1 MIKLEIVREFARPW
15 LLQNLPDGLYY
26 HNLRHTIDVV
36 ESALHIAATEAI
48 TNPHDLCLLETAA
61 WLHDTGF
68 AYTYTGHEAES
79 CRLAKSWLPNWGA
92 AATEVEMV
100 CELILATR
108 IPQRPQTKLQEILCD
123 ADLDYLGRSDFETI
137 ANGLYKEWLAVGF
150 VQSESDFQL
159 KQLNFIKQQQYFT
172 AFSQQNRQPALQLF
186 LQKHLPA

>member
-1 MIKLEIVREFARPW
+1 LIKLELVREFAPPW

-36 ESALHIAATEAI
+36 ESALHIAATEDI
-48 TNPHDLCLLETAA
+48 TDTFDLCLLETAA

-92 AATEVEMV
+92 TTTEVDMV

-108 IPQRPQTKLQEILCD
+108 IPQRPLSKLQEILCD
-123 ADLDYLGRSDFETI
+123 ADLDYLGRADFETI
-137 ANGLYKEWLAVGF
+137 AHGLYKEWLAIGF
-150 VQSESDFQL
+150 VQSEADFQS

-172 AFSQQNRQPALQLF
+172 AFSQQNRQPALHLF